1 MLKFPLHLFILFM
14 VFLFSAVVMAVDAL
28 PPSALPVSEV
38 DFAKHLFSGLGS
50 AQMKGLALIGMIVQ
64 TIQLGLRVPFFEKY
78 LGRFAIGKYRLVLVL
93 GLSWIGGVIYLM
105 STGLEFVP
113 SLLHSNSVAAW
124 QVLFHQGYK
133 QFSGNKDESPAV

>member
-1 MLKFPLHLFILFM
+1 MKFPLHLFILFM
-14 VFLFSAVVMAVDAL
+14 MFLFSAVVMAVDVL

-38 DFAKHLFSGLGS
+38 DFAKHLFSGLGTE
-50 AQMKGLALIGMIVQ
+50 QMTGLALLGMVIQ
-64 TIQLGLRVPFFEKY
+64 IIQLGLRVPFFEKHF
-78 LGRFAIGKYRLVLVL
+78 GRFAIGKYRLVAVL
-93 GLSWIGGVIYLM
+93 GLSWVGGVIYLM

-133 QFSGNKDESPAV
+133 QFSGSSNEEPVA